1 MNVLPRIAELGDFDP
16 DPTPVGTALQ
26 RCTHGRWFLATPNH
40 SSVPRPAN
48 NLIQTPND
56 TLRWQREIDINAR
69 RFPVKVVDH
78 IEQPDTPA
86 GAQLVMRYPRIA
98 RTSDIARNLGT
109 VATCGATFFVAA
121 SRAPQGLPSSRRET
135 LFKPCMVMSLPFMDN
150 RERTPGYAASHLDD
164 RRRYPIGGT
173 LMSLAVIRGK
183 YMSYH
188 ELDQK
193 IHALLDACN
202 FAGVGTWE
210 WHFDSDRVRWSP
222 SMATLFDRD
231 VTKLDLSGPESFAA
245 ILAADIPKMRARIDT
260 AILDRAPFSMA
271 FRVTRA
277 DGTTRWL
284 RSNGKAIYSTEG
296 VATSLV
302 GITFDD
308 TERIGLTHQLGNA
321 LGERESLLA
330 NERAARENAERAD
343 RMKDEFLATLSHE
356 LRTPLNAVLGWA
368 QILRLKTADGTDD
381 VKRGLE
387 AIERNARL
395 QTQLIDDLL
404 DMSRIISGKVR
415 LDAQSVYPIASIEAA
430 IETLLPTAA
439 TKGVRIEKS
448 LAADAGPVSADPS
461 RLQQVVWNLLSNA
474 VKFTPRGG
482 TVQVVLAVVD
492 DSISIDVTD
501 TGIGIEP
508 DFISHVFERFRQADA
523 STSRSHSGLGLGLAI
538 VKQLVDLHGG
548 TVRATSP
555 GHGLGTT
562 MSILLPR
569 LHA

>member
-1 MNVLPRIAELGDFDP
+1 M
-16 DPTPVGTALQ
+16 
-26 RCTHGRWFLATPNH
+26 
-40 SSVPRPAN
+40 
-48 NLIQTPND
+48 
-56 TLRWQREIDINAR
+56 
-69 RFPVKVVDH
+69 
-78 IEQPDTPA
+78 
-86 GAQLVMRYPRIA
+86 
-98 RTSDIARNLGT
+98 
-109 VATCGATFFVAA
+109 
-121 SRAPQGLPSSRRET
+121 
-135 LFKPCMVMSLPFMDN
+135 
-150 RERTPGYAASHLDD
+150 
-164 RRRYPIGGT
+164 
-173 LMSLAVIRGK
+173 
-183 YMSYH
+183 
-188 ELDQK
+188 
-193 IHALLDACN
+193 
-202 FAGVGTWE
+202 
-210 WHFDSDRVRWSP
+210 
-222 SMATLFDRD
+222 
-231 VTKLDLSGPESFAA
+231 
-245 ILAADIPKMRARIDT
+245 
-260 AILDRAPFSMA
+260 
-271 FRVTRA
+271 
-277 DGTTRWL
+277 
-284 RSNGKAIYSTEG
+284 
-296 VATSLV
+296 
-302 GITFDD
+302 
-308 TERIGLTHQLGNA
+308 
-321 LGERESLLA
+321 
-330 NERAARENAERAD
+330 
-343 RMKDEFLATLSHE
+343 
-356 LRTPLNAVLGWA
+356 LGWA